1 MTRGVILN
9 KKGNVLI
16 FSTFF
21 VAIALVILLFILMI
35 FVSEVNSLIYN
46 IKLDMY
52 SINKSAII
60 SVNKGITS
68 REKFSYDEKTYKD
81 YFVKMLKANYNLD
94 DNLKNEEGVVESV
107 KIIEYDIYVSG
118 EKDTYI
124 NNKVDDITIHS
135 VIEVKIKPIIL
146 SKILENIFIFE
157 IHEDVV
163 LNSFII

>member
-1 MTRGVILN
+1 MDKRGNI
-9 KKGNVLI
+9 LI
-16 FSTFF
+16 FSTFL
-21 VAIALVILLFILMI
+21 VAIVVVIFLFILMI
-35 FVSEVNSLIYN
+35 FISETNSLLYN

-52 SINKSAII
+52 SINKSAVI

-68 REKFSYDEKTYKD
+68 REKFSYDEKTYED
-81 YFVKMLKANYNLD
+81 YFVKMLKVNYNLD
-94 DNLKNEEGVVESV
+94 DNLQSKDGLVEAV
-107 KIIEYDIYVSG
+107 KIIEYDIYMSG

-146 SKILENIFIFE
+146 SKLLENVFVFE

-163 LNSFII
+163 LNTFIT